1 LQTTTRVVGVF
12 YILLA
17 AVSVVFIDLR
27 IVLIPTASGC
37 IILLLAGFLVFRR
50 LSGALAIPWP
60 ASSRDSQPQG
70 VIVIEETALPFEG
83 YDQELIV
90 AVHVSHLPEL
100 LACVALSAAALWVM
114 IFVPN
119 IEEGVFGLQIG
130 AYEVELICGIGLAV
144 LVVSVRWFAE
154 RRILSRSHYTV
165 GILLTRDPGF
175 LRRGITYQYW
185 DNKHDRQ
192 GGQGPL
198 WGRGSDNA
206 VLVLYDPKNPD
217 QSTTHG
223 AFLFH
228 RFRLALI
235 PARGRQEAAIK
246 SGIY

>member
-1 LQTTTRVVGVF
+1 LQTTARVVAVF

-17 AVSVVFIDLR
+17 ALSVVLIDLR
-27 IVLIPTASGC
+27 IVLVPAAYAS
-37 IILLLAGFLVFRR
+37 IILTIAGFLVFRR

-60 ASSRDSQPQG
+60 ARRDSQSQS

-90 AVHVSHLPEL
+90 AVQVRHLPEL

-114 IFVPN
+114 VFVPN
-119 IEEGVFGLQIG
+119 VEAGVAALQIG
-130 AYEVELICGIGLAV
+130 AYEAELICGIGLAV
-144 LVVSVRWFAE
+144 LVVGLRWFSE
-154 RRILSRSHYTV
+154 RRILSRSRYTV

-185 DNKHDRQ
+185 DNERDRR

-228 RFRLALI
+228 KFRLALI
-235 PARGRQEAAIK
+235 PARGRRETTVN
-246 SGIY
+246 S

>member
-17 AVSVVFIDLR
+17 AASVVLIDLR
-27 IVLIPTASGC
+27 IVLIPAACAC
-37 IILLLAGFLVFRR
+37 IILSIAGFLVFRR

-60 ASSRDSQPQG
+60 AARRDSESQG
-70 VIVIEETALPFEG
+70 VIVIEETPLPFEG

-90 AVHVSHLPEL
+90 AVQVRHLPEL
-100 LACVALSAAALWVM
+100 LACIALSAAALWVM
-114 IFVPN
+114 FFVPN
-119 IEEGVFGLQIG
+119 IEAGVFGLQIG

-144 LVVSVRWFAE
+144 LVASLRWFTE
-154 RRILSRSHYTV
+154 RRILSRSRYAI

-228 RFRLALI
+228 KFHLALI
-235 PARGRQEAAIK
+235 PARNRKEAVVN
-246 SGIY
+246 S